1 LALPSGR
8 TIQANSNNTSQMQM
22 LETMN
27 RPSPRVVWGGRDL
40 SLAEAVA
47 FKGLLG
53 TGAGRLASGLK
64 VLVGVAGQIG
74 LAGAVAVAVA
84 IRLFAVSVAGLLSGQ
99 ELAVDRIDEVA
110 VAWHGIFQSFLLTR
124 LGLAGDQ
131 KILNG
136 LTRQIDLAGAVP
148 LGGLLGTFA
157 GLISR
162 ENQSGAAQ
170 KNNHNH
176 SNGSLLH

>member
-1 LALPSGR
+1 
-8 TIQANSNNTSQMQM
+8 MQM
-22 LETMN
+22 LKTMN

-40 SLAEAVA
+40 SLAGAVA
-47 FKGLLG
+47 FGGLLG
-53 TGAGRLASGLK
+53 TGAASLASGLK

-74 LAGAVAVAVA
+74 GLAGAVAFAILLGVADA
-84 IRLFAVSVAGLLSGQ
+84 VAGLSSGQ

-110 VAWHGIFQSFLLTR
+110 GACRAFFQSFLLTR
-124 LGLAGDQ
+124 LGLGLVGDQ

-148 LGGLLGTFA
+148 FGGLIGTFA

-176 SNGSLLH
+176 SNGSLH